1 MSNSKQFFCFALFI
15 KSLIIILALNKMDK
29 GTAVFYHN
37 HIQTNIAKLD
47 ERRDKFMYHRIE
59 FLKEYCQPIRE
70 KINLIKK

>member
-1 MSNSKQFFCFALFI
+1 
-15 KSLIIILALNKMDK
+15 MDK

-70 KINLIKK
+70 KINLIKKQIEKYRNMQNTQEQIIDQEP